1 MNKTLKIGDQHRI
14 ITSNFSGM
22 AQVTNV
28 KTVKTKEQNGVLVEY
43 LVENYGQSADF
54 FVPDGAILDGQ
65 IDSRRVRSGMPV
77 EYMSK
82 DGKDFDWGQYSE
94 DVEIQKRIAN
104 AFVYSFATFRK
115 QGRGLYIYSSTKGS
129 GKTLLACCLANEVL
143 KKQDVS
149 IKFATVADYIE
160 LVRSSKNEAVKEQMN
175 AIMNTGLLIV
185 DDIGATKED
194 KHLQEDKEN
203 TDMSKKEN
211 TTGTTMATEI
221 IRDMKRRETE
231 AIGELSGILM
241 DLDKVL
247 YTLEVVQENSDIVG
261 KSVNDGAL
269 FMMNRNRI
277 YQNSS
282 IAHDYVRGFEQKLA
296 KTIDTL
302 DTDDITEEEPAG
314 DSNTDSAG
322 ETHTQEMESKKKFIV
337 KTVEG
342 IEAEKAINM
351 IYAFVRKLAAEE

>member
-1 MNKTLKIGDQHRI
+1 
-14 ITSNFSGM
+14 
-22 AQVTNV
+22 
-28 KTVKTKEQNGVLVEY
+28 
-43 LVENYGQSADF
+43 
-54 FVPDGAILDGQ
+54 
-65 IDSRRVRSGMPV
+65 
-77 EYMSK
+77 
-82 DGKDFDWGQYSE
+82 
-94 DVEIQKRIAN
+94 
-104 AFVYSFATFRK
+104 
-115 QGRGLYIYSSTKGS
+115 
-129 GKTLLACCLANEVL
+129 
-143 KKQDVS
+143 
-149 IKFATVADYIE
+149 
-160 LVRSSKNEAVKEQMN
+160 
-175 AIMNTGLLIV
+175 
-185 DDIGATKED
+185 
-194 KHLQEDKEN
+194 
-203 TDMSKKEN
+203 MSKKEN

-282 IAHDYVRGFEQKLA
+282 IAHDYVRGFEQKLT

-351 IYAFVRKLAAEE
+351 IYAFVRKLAGEE

>member
-1 MNKTLKIGDQHRI
+1 
-14 ITSNFSGM
+14 
-22 AQVTNV
+22 
-28 KTVKTKEQNGVLVEY
+28 
-43 LVENYGQSADF
+43 
-54 FVPDGAILDGQ
+54 
-65 IDSRRVRSGMPV
+65 
-77 EYMSK
+77 
-82 DGKDFDWGQYSE
+82 
-94 DVEIQKRIAN
+94 
-104 AFVYSFATFRK
+104 
-115 QGRGLYIYSSTKGS
+115 
-129 GKTLLACCLANEVL
+129 
-143 KKQDVS
+143 
-149 IKFATVADYIE
+149 
-160 LVRSSKNEAVKEQMN
+160 
-175 AIMNTGLLIV
+175 
-185 DDIGATKED
+185 
-194 KHLQEDKEN
+194 
-203 TDMSKKEN
+203 MSKKEN

-282 IAHDYVRGFEQKLA
+282 IAHDYVRGFEQKLT

-351 IYAFVRKLAAEE
+351 IYAFVRKLAAEA

>member
-1 MNKTLKIGDQHRI
+1 
-14 ITSNFSGM
+14 
-22 AQVTNV
+22 
-28 KTVKTKEQNGVLVEY
+28 
-43 LVENYGQSADF
+43 
-54 FVPDGAILDGQ
+54 
-65 IDSRRVRSGMPV
+65 
-77 EYMSK
+77 
-82 DGKDFDWGQYSE
+82 
-94 DVEIQKRIAN
+94 
-104 AFVYSFATFRK
+104 
-115 QGRGLYIYSSTKGS
+115 
-129 GKTLLACCLANEVL
+129 
-143 KKQDVS
+143 
-149 IKFATVADYIE
+149 
-160 LVRSSKNEAVKEQMN
+160 
-175 AIMNTGLLIV
+175 
-185 DDIGATKED
+185 
-194 KHLQEDKEN
+194 
-203 TDMSKKEN
+203 MSKKEN

-282 IAHDYVRGFEQKLA
+282 IAHDYVRGFEQKLT

-302 DTDDITEEEPAG
+302 DTDDITEDEPAG

-351 IYAFVRKLAAEE
+351 IYAFVRKLAGEE

>member
-1 MNKTLKIGDQHRI
+1 
-14 ITSNFSGM
+14 
-22 AQVTNV
+22 
-28 KTVKTKEQNGVLVEY
+28 
-43 LVENYGQSADF
+43 
-54 FVPDGAILDGQ
+54 
-65 IDSRRVRSGMPV
+65 
-77 EYMSK
+77 
-82 DGKDFDWGQYSE
+82 
-94 DVEIQKRIAN
+94 
-104 AFVYSFATFRK
+104 
-115 QGRGLYIYSSTKGS
+115 
-129 GKTLLACCLANEVL
+129 
-143 KKQDVS
+143 
-149 IKFATVADYIE
+149 
-160 LVRSSKNEAVKEQMN
+160 
-175 AIMNTGLLIV
+175 
-185 DDIGATKED
+185 
-194 KHLQEDKEN
+194 
-203 TDMSKKEN
+203 MSKKEN

-221 IRDMKRRETE
+221 IRDMKRREAE

-241 DLDKVL
+241 DLDKVI

-282 IAHDYVRGFEQKLA
+282 IAHDYVRGFEQKLT

-302 DTDDITEEEPAG
+302 DTDDITEEESAG

>member
-1 MNKTLKIGDQHRI
+1 
-14 ITSNFSGM
+14 
-22 AQVTNV
+22 
-28 KTVKTKEQNGVLVEY
+28 
-43 LVENYGQSADF
+43 
-54 FVPDGAILDGQ
+54 
-65 IDSRRVRSGMPV
+65 
-77 EYMSK
+77 
-82 DGKDFDWGQYSE
+82 
-94 DVEIQKRIAN
+94 
-104 AFVYSFATFRK
+104 
-115 QGRGLYIYSSTKGS
+115 
-129 GKTLLACCLANEVL
+129 
-143 KKQDVS
+143 
-149 IKFATVADYIE
+149 
-160 LVRSSKNEAVKEQMN
+160 
-175 AIMNTGLLIV
+175 
-185 DDIGATKED
+185 
-194 KHLQEDKEN
+194 
-203 TDMSKKEN
+203 MSKKEN

-269 FMMNRNRI
+269 FMMNRNQI

-282 IAHDYVRGFEQKLA
+282 IAHDYVRGFEQKLT

>member
-1 MNKTLKIGDQHRI
+1 
-14 ITSNFSGM
+14 
-22 AQVTNV
+22 
-28 KTVKTKEQNGVLVEY
+28 
-43 LVENYGQSADF
+43 
-54 FVPDGAILDGQ
+54 
-65 IDSRRVRSGMPV
+65 
-77 EYMSK
+77 
-82 DGKDFDWGQYSE
+82 
-94 DVEIQKRIAN
+94 
-104 AFVYSFATFRK
+104 
-115 QGRGLYIYSSTKGS
+115 
-129 GKTLLACCLANEVL
+129 
-143 KKQDVS
+143 
-149 IKFATVADYIE
+149 
-160 LVRSSKNEAVKEQMN
+160 
-175 AIMNTGLLIV
+175 
-185 DDIGATKED
+185 
-194 KHLQEDKEN
+194 
-203 TDMSKKEN
+203 MSKKEN

-247 YTLEVVQENSDIVG
+247 YTLEVVQEKSDIVG

>member
-1 MNKTLKIGDQHRI
+1 
-14 ITSNFSGM
+14 
-22 AQVTNV
+22 
-28 KTVKTKEQNGVLVEY
+28 
-43 LVENYGQSADF
+43 
-54 FVPDGAILDGQ
+54 
-65 IDSRRVRSGMPV
+65 
-77 EYMSK
+77 
-82 DGKDFDWGQYSE
+82 
-94 DVEIQKRIAN
+94 
-104 AFVYSFATFRK
+104 
-115 QGRGLYIYSSTKGS
+115 
-129 GKTLLACCLANEVL
+129 
-143 KKQDVS
+143 
-149 IKFATVADYIE
+149 
-160 LVRSSKNEAVKEQMN
+160 
-175 AIMNTGLLIV
+175 
-185 DDIGATKED
+185 
-194 KHLQEDKEN
+194 
-203 TDMSKKEN
+203 MSKKEN

-241 DLDKVL
+241 DLDKVV

-282 IAHDYVRGFEQKLA
+282 IAHDYVRGFEQKLT

>member
-1 MNKTLKIGDQHRI
+1 
-14 ITSNFSGM
+14 
-22 AQVTNV
+22 
-28 KTVKTKEQNGVLVEY
+28 
-43 LVENYGQSADF
+43 
-54 FVPDGAILDGQ
+54 
-65 IDSRRVRSGMPV
+65 
-77 EYMSK
+77 
-82 DGKDFDWGQYSE
+82 
-94 DVEIQKRIAN
+94 
-104 AFVYSFATFRK
+104 
-115 QGRGLYIYSSTKGS
+115 
-129 GKTLLACCLANEVL
+129 
-143 KKQDVS
+143 
-149 IKFATVADYIE
+149 
-160 LVRSSKNEAVKEQMN
+160 
-175 AIMNTGLLIV
+175 
-185 DDIGATKED
+185 
-194 KHLQEDKEN
+194 
-203 TDMSKKEN
+203 MSKKEN

-282 IAHDYVRGFEQKLA
+282 IAHDYVRGFEQKLT

-314 DSNTDSAG
+314 DTNIDSDG
-322 ETHTQEMESKKKFIV
+322 EAHTQEMESKKKFIV

>member
-1 MNKTLKIGDQHRI
+1 
-14 ITSNFSGM
+14 
-22 AQVTNV
+22 
-28 KTVKTKEQNGVLVEY
+28 
-43 LVENYGQSADF
+43 
-54 FVPDGAILDGQ
+54 
-65 IDSRRVRSGMPV
+65 
-77 EYMSK
+77 
-82 DGKDFDWGQYSE
+82 
-94 DVEIQKRIAN
+94 
-104 AFVYSFATFRK
+104 
-115 QGRGLYIYSSTKGS
+115 
-129 GKTLLACCLANEVL
+129 
-143 KKQDVS
+143 
-149 IKFATVADYIE
+149 
-160 LVRSSKNEAVKEQMN
+160 
-175 AIMNTGLLIV
+175 
-185 DDIGATKED
+185 
-194 KHLQEDKEN
+194 
-203 TDMSKKEN
+203 MSKKEN
-211 TTGTTMATEI
+211 TTGTTMASEI

-231 AIGELSGILM
+231 AIGDISGILM

-282 IAHDYVRGFEQKLA
+282 IAHDYVRGFEQKLT

-351 IYAFVRKLAAEE
+351 IYVFVRKLAARRIEGLKKSL

>member
-1 MNKTLKIGDQHRI
+1 
-14 ITSNFSGM
+14 
-22 AQVTNV
+22 
-28 KTVKTKEQNGVLVEY
+28 
-43 LVENYGQSADF
+43 
-54 FVPDGAILDGQ
+54 
-65 IDSRRVRSGMPV
+65 
-77 EYMSK
+77 
-82 DGKDFDWGQYSE
+82 
-94 DVEIQKRIAN
+94 
-104 AFVYSFATFRK
+104 
-115 QGRGLYIYSSTKGS
+115 
-129 GKTLLACCLANEVL
+129 
-143 KKQDVS
+143 
-149 IKFATVADYIE
+149 
-160 LVRSSKNEAVKEQMN
+160 
-175 AIMNTGLLIV
+175 
-185 DDIGATKED
+185 
-194 KHLQEDKEN
+194 
-203 TDMSKKEN
+203 MSKKEN

-282 IAHDYVRGFEQKLA
+282 IAHDYVRGFEQKLT

-337 KTVEG
+337 KTVED

>member
-1 MNKTLKIGDQHRI
+1 
-14 ITSNFSGM
+14 
-22 AQVTNV
+22 
-28 KTVKTKEQNGVLVEY
+28 
-43 LVENYGQSADF
+43 
-54 FVPDGAILDGQ
+54 
-65 IDSRRVRSGMPV
+65 
-77 EYMSK
+77 
-82 DGKDFDWGQYSE
+82 
-94 DVEIQKRIAN
+94 
-104 AFVYSFATFRK
+104 
-115 QGRGLYIYSSTKGS
+115 
-129 GKTLLACCLANEVL
+129 
-143 KKQDVS
+143 
-149 IKFATVADYIE
+149 
-160 LVRSSKNEAVKEQMN
+160 
-175 AIMNTGLLIV
+175 
-185 DDIGATKED
+185 
-194 KHLQEDKEN
+194 
-203 TDMSKKEN
+203 MSKKEN

-302 DTDDITEEEPAG
+302 DTDDLTEEEPAG

>member
-1 MNKTLKIGDQHRI
+1 
-14 ITSNFSGM
+14 
-22 AQVTNV
+22 
-28 KTVKTKEQNGVLVEY
+28 
-43 LVENYGQSADF
+43 
-54 FVPDGAILDGQ
+54 
-65 IDSRRVRSGMPV
+65 
-77 EYMSK
+77 
-82 DGKDFDWGQYSE
+82 
-94 DVEIQKRIAN
+94 
-104 AFVYSFATFRK
+104 
-115 QGRGLYIYSSTKGS
+115 
-129 GKTLLACCLANEVL
+129 
-143 KKQDVS
+143 
-149 IKFATVADYIE
+149 
-160 LVRSSKNEAVKEQMN
+160 
-175 AIMNTGLLIV
+175 
-185 DDIGATKED
+185 
-194 KHLQEDKEN
+194 
-203 TDMSKKEN
+203 MSKKEN

-247 YTLEVVQENSDIVG
+247 YTLEVVQENFDIVG

-282 IAHDYVRGFEQKLA
+282 IAHDYVRGFEQKLT

-302 DTDDITEEEPAG
+302 DTDDITEEESAG

-342 IEAEKAINM
+342 IEAEKTINM

>member
-1 MNKTLKIGDQHRI
+1 
-14 ITSNFSGM
+14 
-22 AQVTNV
+22 
-28 KTVKTKEQNGVLVEY
+28 
-43 LVENYGQSADF
+43 
-54 FVPDGAILDGQ
+54 
-65 IDSRRVRSGMPV
+65 
-77 EYMSK
+77 
-82 DGKDFDWGQYSE
+82 
-94 DVEIQKRIAN
+94 
-104 AFVYSFATFRK
+104 
-115 QGRGLYIYSSTKGS
+115 
-129 GKTLLACCLANEVL
+129 
-143 KKQDVS
+143 
-149 IKFATVADYIE
+149 
-160 LVRSSKNEAVKEQMN
+160 
-175 AIMNTGLLIV
+175 
-185 DDIGATKED
+185 
-194 KHLQEDKEN
+194 
-203 TDMSKKEN
+203 MSKKEN

-241 DLDKVL
+241 DIDKVL

-282 IAHDYVRGFEQKLA
+282 IAHDYVRGFEQKLT

>member
-1 MNKTLKIGDQHRI
+1 
-14 ITSNFSGM
+14 
-22 AQVTNV
+22 
-28 KTVKTKEQNGVLVEY
+28 
-43 LVENYGQSADF
+43 
-54 FVPDGAILDGQ
+54 
-65 IDSRRVRSGMPV
+65 
-77 EYMSK
+77 
-82 DGKDFDWGQYSE
+82 
-94 DVEIQKRIAN
+94 
-104 AFVYSFATFRK
+104 
-115 QGRGLYIYSSTKGS
+115 
-129 GKTLLACCLANEVL
+129 
-143 KKQDVS
+143 
-149 IKFATVADYIE
+149 
-160 LVRSSKNEAVKEQMN
+160 
-175 AIMNTGLLIV
+175 
-185 DDIGATKED
+185 
-194 KHLQEDKEN
+194 
-203 TDMSKKEN
+203 MSKKEN
-211 TTGTTMATEI
+211 TTGTTMASEI

-282 IAHDYVRGFEQKLA
+282 IAHDYVRGFEQKLT

-302 DTDDITEEEPAG
+302 DTDNITEEEPAG

>member
-1 MNKTLKIGDQHRI
+1 
-14 ITSNFSGM
+14 
-22 AQVTNV
+22 
-28 KTVKTKEQNGVLVEY
+28 
-43 LVENYGQSADF
+43 
-54 FVPDGAILDGQ
+54 
-65 IDSRRVRSGMPV
+65 
-77 EYMSK
+77 
-82 DGKDFDWGQYSE
+82 
-94 DVEIQKRIAN
+94 
-104 AFVYSFATFRK
+104 
-115 QGRGLYIYSSTKGS
+115 
-129 GKTLLACCLANEVL
+129 
-143 KKQDVS
+143 
-149 IKFATVADYIE
+149 
-160 LVRSSKNEAVKEQMN
+160 
-175 AIMNTGLLIV
+175 
-185 DDIGATKED
+185 
-194 KHLQEDKEN
+194 
-203 TDMSKKEN
+203 MSKKEN

-282 IAHDYVRGFEQKLA
+282 IAHDYVRGFEQKLT

-342 IEAEKAINM
+342 IVAEKAINM

>member
-1 MNKTLKIGDQHRI
+1 
-14 ITSNFSGM
+14 
-22 AQVTNV
+22 
-28 KTVKTKEQNGVLVEY
+28 
-43 LVENYGQSADF
+43 
-54 FVPDGAILDGQ
+54 
-65 IDSRRVRSGMPV
+65 
-77 EYMSK
+77 
-82 DGKDFDWGQYSE
+82 
-94 DVEIQKRIAN
+94 
-104 AFVYSFATFRK
+104 
-115 QGRGLYIYSSTKGS
+115 
-129 GKTLLACCLANEVL
+129 
-143 KKQDVS
+143 
-149 IKFATVADYIE
+149 
-160 LVRSSKNEAVKEQMN
+160 
-175 AIMNTGLLIV
+175 
-185 DDIGATKED
+185 
-194 KHLQEDKEN
+194 
-203 TDMSKKEN
+203 MSKKEN
-211 TTGTTMATEI
+211 TTGTTMASEI

-302 DTDDITEEEPAG
+302 DTDDITGEEPAG
-314 DSNTDSAG
+314 DTNTDSDG

-337 KTVEG
+337 KTVED
-342 IEAEKAINM
+342 IKAEKAINM

>member
-1 MNKTLKIGDQHRI
+1 
-14 ITSNFSGM
+14 
-22 AQVTNV
+22 
-28 KTVKTKEQNGVLVEY
+28 
-43 LVENYGQSADF
+43 
-54 FVPDGAILDGQ
+54 
-65 IDSRRVRSGMPV
+65 
-77 EYMSK
+77 
-82 DGKDFDWGQYSE
+82 
-94 DVEIQKRIAN
+94 
-104 AFVYSFATFRK
+104 
-115 QGRGLYIYSSTKGS
+115 
-129 GKTLLACCLANEVL
+129 
-143 KKQDVS
+143 
-149 IKFATVADYIE
+149 
-160 LVRSSKNEAVKEQMN
+160 
-175 AIMNTGLLIV
+175 
-185 DDIGATKED
+185 
-194 KHLQEDKEN
+194 
-203 TDMSKKEN
+203 MSKKEN

-351 IYAFVRKLAAEE
+351 IYAFVSKLAAEE

>member
-1 MNKTLKIGDQHRI
+1 
-14 ITSNFSGM
+14 M
-22 AQVTNV
+22 A
-28 KTVKTKEQNGVLVEY
+28 
-43 LVENYGQSADF
+43 S
-54 FVPDGAILDGQ
+54 
-65 IDSRRVRSGMPV
+65 
-77 EYMSK
+77 
-82 DGKDFDWGQYSE
+82 
-94 DVEIQKRIAN
+94 
-104 AFVYSFATFRK
+104 
-115 QGRGLYIYSSTKGS
+115 
-129 GKTLLACCLANEVL
+129 
-143 KKQDVS
+143 
-149 IKFATVADYIE
+149 
-160 LVRSSKNEAVKEQMN
+160 
-175 AIMNTGLLIV
+175 
-185 DDIGATKED
+185 
-194 KHLQEDKEN
+194 
-203 TDMSKKEN
+203 
-211 TTGTTMATEI
+211 EI

-282 IAHDYVRGFEQKLA
+282 IAHDYVRGFEQKLT

>member
-1 MNKTLKIGDQHRI
+1 
-14 ITSNFSGM
+14 
-22 AQVTNV
+22 
-28 KTVKTKEQNGVLVEY
+28 
-43 LVENYGQSADF
+43 
-54 FVPDGAILDGQ
+54 
-65 IDSRRVRSGMPV
+65 
-77 EYMSK
+77 
-82 DGKDFDWGQYSE
+82 
-94 DVEIQKRIAN
+94 
-104 AFVYSFATFRK
+104 
-115 QGRGLYIYSSTKGS
+115 
-129 GKTLLACCLANEVL
+129 
-143 KKQDVS
+143 
-149 IKFATVADYIE
+149 
-160 LVRSSKNEAVKEQMN
+160 
-175 AIMNTGLLIV
+175 
-185 DDIGATKED
+185 
-194 KHLQEDKEN
+194 
-203 TDMSKKEN
+203 MSKKEN

-282 IAHDYVRGFEQKLA
+282 IAHDYVRGFEQKLT

-302 DTDDITEEEPAG
+302 DTDDITEEESAG
-314 DSNTDSAG
+314 DTNTDSDG

>member
-1 MNKTLKIGDQHRI
+1 
-14 ITSNFSGM
+14 
-22 AQVTNV
+22 
-28 KTVKTKEQNGVLVEY
+28 
-43 LVENYGQSADF
+43 
-54 FVPDGAILDGQ
+54 
-65 IDSRRVRSGMPV
+65 
-77 EYMSK
+77 
-82 DGKDFDWGQYSE
+82 
-94 DVEIQKRIAN
+94 
-104 AFVYSFATFRK
+104 
-115 QGRGLYIYSSTKGS
+115 
-129 GKTLLACCLANEVL
+129 
-143 KKQDVS
+143 
-149 IKFATVADYIE
+149 
-160 LVRSSKNEAVKEQMN
+160 
-175 AIMNTGLLIV
+175 
-185 DDIGATKED
+185 
-194 KHLQEDKEN
+194 
-203 TDMSKKEN
+203 MSKKEN

-322 ETHTQEMESKKKFIV
+322 ETHTQDMESKKKFIV

>member
-1 MNKTLKIGDQHRI
+1 
-14 ITSNFSGM
+14 
-22 AQVTNV
+22 
-28 KTVKTKEQNGVLVEY
+28 
-43 LVENYGQSADF
+43 
-54 FVPDGAILDGQ
+54 
-65 IDSRRVRSGMPV
+65 
-77 EYMSK
+77 
-82 DGKDFDWGQYSE
+82 
-94 DVEIQKRIAN
+94 
-104 AFVYSFATFRK
+104 
-115 QGRGLYIYSSTKGS
+115 
-129 GKTLLACCLANEVL
+129 
-143 KKQDVS
+143 
-149 IKFATVADYIE
+149 
-160 LVRSSKNEAVKEQMN
+160 
-175 AIMNTGLLIV
+175 
-185 DDIGATKED
+185 
-194 KHLQEDKEN
+194 
-203 TDMSKKEN
+203 MSKKEN
-211 TTGTTMATEI
+211 TTGTTMASEI

-282 IAHDYVRGFEQKLA
+282 IAHDYVRGFEQKLT

-302 DTDDITEEEPAG
+302 DTDDITGEEPAG
-314 DSNTDSAG
+314 DTNTDSDG

>member
-1 MNKTLKIGDQHRI
+1 
-14 ITSNFSGM
+14 
-22 AQVTNV
+22 
-28 KTVKTKEQNGVLVEY
+28 
-43 LVENYGQSADF
+43 
-54 FVPDGAILDGQ
+54 
-65 IDSRRVRSGMPV
+65 
-77 EYMSK
+77 
-82 DGKDFDWGQYSE
+82 
-94 DVEIQKRIAN
+94 
-104 AFVYSFATFRK
+104 
-115 QGRGLYIYSSTKGS
+115 
-129 GKTLLACCLANEVL
+129 
-143 KKQDVS
+143 
-149 IKFATVADYIE
+149 
-160 LVRSSKNEAVKEQMN
+160 
-175 AIMNTGLLIV
+175 
-185 DDIGATKED
+185 
-194 KHLQEDKEN
+194 
-203 TDMSKKEN
+203 MSKKEN

-282 IAHDYVRGFEQKLA
+282 IAHDYVRGFEQKLS

-322 ETHTQEMESKKKFIV
+322 ETHTQEMENKKKFIV
-337 KTVEG
+337 KTVED
-342 IEAEKAINM
+342 IKAEKTINM
-351 IYAFVRKLAAEE
+351 IYAFVRKLAVEE

>member
-1 MNKTLKIGDQHRI
+1 
-14 ITSNFSGM
+14 
-22 AQVTNV
+22 
-28 KTVKTKEQNGVLVEY
+28 
-43 LVENYGQSADF
+43 
-54 FVPDGAILDGQ
+54 
-65 IDSRRVRSGMPV
+65 
-77 EYMSK
+77 
-82 DGKDFDWGQYSE
+82 
-94 DVEIQKRIAN
+94 
-104 AFVYSFATFRK
+104 
-115 QGRGLYIYSSTKGS
+115 
-129 GKTLLACCLANEVL
+129 
-143 KKQDVS
+143 
-149 IKFATVADYIE
+149 
-160 LVRSSKNEAVKEQMN
+160 
-175 AIMNTGLLIV
+175 
-185 DDIGATKED
+185 
-194 KHLQEDKEN
+194 
-203 TDMSKKEN
+203 MSKKEN
-211 TTGTTMATEI
+211 TTGTPMATEI

>member
-1 MNKTLKIGDQHRI
+1 MKHDHAATRRMLSYGELKKYQILAESLIVGLIVGLVIVLHRVI
-14 ITSNFSGM
+14 LSSVFSLFKNFYSLGR
-22 AQVTNV
+22 
-28 KTVKTKEQNGVLVEY
+28 
-43 LVENYGQSADF
+43 EN
-54 FVPDGAILDGQ
+54 
-65 IDSRRVRSGMPV
+65 
-77 EYMSK
+77 
-82 DGKDFDWGQYSE
+82 
-94 DVEIQKRIAN
+94 
-104 AFVYSFATFRK
+104 FVYIPAIFA
-115 QGRGLYIYSSTKGS
+115 
-129 GKTLLACCLANEVL
+129 VL
-143 KKQDVS
+143 
-149 IKFATVADYIE
+149 IFLGY
-160 LVRSSKNEAVKEQMN
+160 
-175 AIMNTGLLIV
+175 
-185 DDIGATKED
+185 
-194 KHLQEDKEN
+194 
-203 TDMSKKEN
+203 
-211 TTGTTMATEI
+211 
-221 IRDMKRRETE
+221 
-231 AIGELSGILM
+231 
-241 DLDKVL
+241 
-247 YTLEVVQENSDIVG
+247 IVG

>member
-1 MNKTLKIGDQHRI
+1 
-14 ITSNFSGM
+14 
-22 AQVTNV
+22 
-28 KTVKTKEQNGVLVEY
+28 
-43 LVENYGQSADF
+43 
-54 FVPDGAILDGQ
+54 
-65 IDSRRVRSGMPV
+65 
-77 EYMSK
+77 
-82 DGKDFDWGQYSE
+82 
-94 DVEIQKRIAN
+94 
-104 AFVYSFATFRK
+104 
-115 QGRGLYIYSSTKGS
+115 
-129 GKTLLACCLANEVL
+129 
-143 KKQDVS
+143 
-149 IKFATVADYIE
+149 
-160 LVRSSKNEAVKEQMN
+160 
-175 AIMNTGLLIV
+175 
-185 DDIGATKED
+185 
-194 KHLQEDKEN
+194 
-203 TDMSKKEN
+203 MSKKEN

-282 IAHDYVRGFEQKLA
+282 IAHDYVRGFEQKLT

-302 DTDDITEEEPAG
+302 DTDNITEEEPAG

>member
-1 MNKTLKIGDQHRI
+1 
-14 ITSNFSGM
+14 
-22 AQVTNV
+22 
-28 KTVKTKEQNGVLVEY
+28 
-43 LVENYGQSADF
+43 
-54 FVPDGAILDGQ
+54 
-65 IDSRRVRSGMPV
+65 
-77 EYMSK
+77 
-82 DGKDFDWGQYSE
+82 
-94 DVEIQKRIAN
+94 
-104 AFVYSFATFRK
+104 
-115 QGRGLYIYSSTKGS
+115 
-129 GKTLLACCLANEVL
+129 
-143 KKQDVS
+143 
-149 IKFATVADYIE
+149 
-160 LVRSSKNEAVKEQMN
+160 
-175 AIMNTGLLIV
+175 
-185 DDIGATKED
+185 
-194 KHLQEDKEN
+194 
-203 TDMSKKEN
+203 MSKKEN

-282 IAHDYVRGFEQKLA
+282 IAHDYVRGFEQKLT

-351 IYAFVRKLAAEE
+351 IYAFVRKLAEKNREVHRFSFKL

>member
-1 MNKTLKIGDQHRI
+1 
-14 ITSNFSGM
+14 
-22 AQVTNV
+22 
-28 KTVKTKEQNGVLVEY
+28 
-43 LVENYGQSADF
+43 
-54 FVPDGAILDGQ
+54 
-65 IDSRRVRSGMPV
+65 
-77 EYMSK
+77 
-82 DGKDFDWGQYSE
+82 
-94 DVEIQKRIAN
+94 
-104 AFVYSFATFRK
+104 
-115 QGRGLYIYSSTKGS
+115 
-129 GKTLLACCLANEVL
+129 
-143 KKQDVS
+143 
-149 IKFATVADYIE
+149 
-160 LVRSSKNEAVKEQMN
+160 
-175 AIMNTGLLIV
+175 
-185 DDIGATKED
+185 
-194 KHLQEDKEN
+194 
-203 TDMSKKEN
+203 MSKKEN
-211 TTGTTMATEI
+211 TTGTTMASEI

-231 AIGELSGILM
+231 AIGDISGILM

-282 IAHDYVRGFEQKLA
+282 IAHDYVRGFEQKLT

-302 DTDDITEEEPAG
+302 DTDDITEEDPAG

-351 IYAFVRKLAAEE
+351 IYAFVRKLAARRIEGLKKSL

>member
-1 MNKTLKIGDQHRI
+1 M
-14 ITSNFSGM
+14 
-22 AQVTNV
+22 
-28 KTVKTKEQNGVLVEY
+28 
-43 LVENYGQSADF
+43 
-54 FVPDGAILDGQ
+54 
-65 IDSRRVRSGMPV
+65 
-77 EYMSK
+77 
-82 DGKDFDWGQYSE
+82 
-94 DVEIQKRIAN
+94 
-104 AFVYSFATFRK
+104 VY
-115 QGRGLYIYSSTKGS
+115 Y
-129 GKTLLACCLANEVL
+129 
-143 KKQDVS
+143 
-149 IKFATVADYIE
+149 
-160 LVRSSKNEAVKEQMN
+160 
-175 AIMNTGLLIV
+175 
-185 DDIGATKED
+185 
-194 KHLQEDKEN
+194 LQEDKEN
-203 TDMSKKEN
+203 TEMSKKEN

-282 IAHDYVRGFEQKLA
+282 IAHDYVRGFEQKLT

-337 KTVEG
+337 KTVED
-342 IEAEKAINM
+342 IKTEKAINM
-351 IYAFVRKLAAEE
+351 IYAFVRKLAVEE

>member
-1 MNKTLKIGDQHRI
+1 
-14 ITSNFSGM
+14 
-22 AQVTNV
+22 
-28 KTVKTKEQNGVLVEY
+28 
-43 LVENYGQSADF
+43 
-54 FVPDGAILDGQ
+54 
-65 IDSRRVRSGMPV
+65 
-77 EYMSK
+77 
-82 DGKDFDWGQYSE
+82 
-94 DVEIQKRIAN
+94 
-104 AFVYSFATFRK
+104 
-115 QGRGLYIYSSTKGS
+115 
-129 GKTLLACCLANEVL
+129 
-143 KKQDVS
+143 
-149 IKFATVADYIE
+149 
-160 LVRSSKNEAVKEQMN
+160 
-175 AIMNTGLLIV
+175 
-185 DDIGATKED
+185 
-194 KHLQEDKEN
+194 
-203 TDMSKKEN
+203 MSKKEN

-241 DLDKVL
+241 DIDKVL

-282 IAHDYVRGFEQKLA
+282 IAHDYVRGFEQKLT

-302 DTDDITEEEPAG
+302 DTDDITEEKPAG

>member
-1 MNKTLKIGDQHRI
+1 
-14 ITSNFSGM
+14 
-22 AQVTNV
+22 
-28 KTVKTKEQNGVLVEY
+28 
-43 LVENYGQSADF
+43 
-54 FVPDGAILDGQ
+54 
-65 IDSRRVRSGMPV
+65 
-77 EYMSK
+77 
-82 DGKDFDWGQYSE
+82 
-94 DVEIQKRIAN
+94 
-104 AFVYSFATFRK
+104 
-115 QGRGLYIYSSTKGS
+115 
-129 GKTLLACCLANEVL
+129 
-143 KKQDVS
+143 
-149 IKFATVADYIE
+149 
-160 LVRSSKNEAVKEQMN
+160 
-175 AIMNTGLLIV
+175 
-185 DDIGATKED
+185 
-194 KHLQEDKEN
+194 
-203 TDMSKKEN
+203 MSKKEN
-211 TTGTTMATEI
+211 KTGTTMATEI

-282 IAHDYVRGFEQKLA
+282 IAHDYVRGFEQKLT

-351 IYAFVRKLAAEE
+351 IYAFVRKLAREE

>member
-1 MNKTLKIGDQHRI
+1 
-14 ITSNFSGM
+14 
-22 AQVTNV
+22 
-28 KTVKTKEQNGVLVEY
+28 
-43 LVENYGQSADF
+43 
-54 FVPDGAILDGQ
+54 
-65 IDSRRVRSGMPV
+65 
-77 EYMSK
+77 
-82 DGKDFDWGQYSE
+82 
-94 DVEIQKRIAN
+94 
-104 AFVYSFATFRK
+104 
-115 QGRGLYIYSSTKGS
+115 
-129 GKTLLACCLANEVL
+129 
-143 KKQDVS
+143 
-149 IKFATVADYIE
+149 
-160 LVRSSKNEAVKEQMN
+160 
-175 AIMNTGLLIV
+175 
-185 DDIGATKED
+185 
-194 KHLQEDKEN
+194 
-203 TDMSKKEN
+203 MSKKEN

-282 IAHDYVRGFEQKLA
+282 IAHDYVRGFEQKLT

-302 DTDDITEEEPAG
+302 DTDDITEEESAG

>member
-1 MNKTLKIGDQHRI
+1 
-14 ITSNFSGM
+14 
-22 AQVTNV
+22 
-28 KTVKTKEQNGVLVEY
+28 
-43 LVENYGQSADF
+43 
-54 FVPDGAILDGQ
+54 
-65 IDSRRVRSGMPV
+65 
-77 EYMSK
+77 
-82 DGKDFDWGQYSE
+82 
-94 DVEIQKRIAN
+94 
-104 AFVYSFATFRK
+104 
-115 QGRGLYIYSSTKGS
+115 
-129 GKTLLACCLANEVL
+129 
-143 KKQDVS
+143 
-149 IKFATVADYIE
+149 
-160 LVRSSKNEAVKEQMN
+160 
-175 AIMNTGLLIV
+175 
-185 DDIGATKED
+185 
-194 KHLQEDKEN
+194 
-203 TDMSKKEN
+203 MSKKEN

-282 IAHDYVRGFEQKLA
+282 IAHDYVRGFEQKLT

-314 DSNTDSAG
+314 DSNTDSDG
-322 ETHTQEMESKKKFIV
+322 EAYTQEMESKKKFIV
-337 KTVEG
+337 KTVED
-342 IEAEKAINM
+342 IKAEKTLNM